1 MIVTEV
7 GSKTDGVLTFFL
19 AKFMRYLITT
29 ERNLFCFMLYD
40 RMHGDRI
47 YGFFPSVLCG
57 FVVIPQVCFCKHIHK
72 VISERLNVT

>member
-7 GSKTDGVLTFFL
+7 GSKTDSVLTVFL

-29 ERNLFCFMLYD
+29 ERNMFCFMLYD

-47 YGFFPSVLCG
+47 YVFFPQC
-57 FVVIPQVCFCKHIHK
+57 FVVIPQVYFCKHVHK